1 MNKEFIPYE
10 ESLELKELG
19 FDEPCFAYWDGDII
33 FVIDRNS
40 KVIQKNSNYV
50 GIFQGVIS
58 APTFSQAFR
67 FFREKYKLEASIQRM
82 PPEIYGKSKGS
93 IKNYLLYIW
102 AENLNPRG
110 QQTLHFDTYEEAE
123 LECLRKLI
131 EIVKNDSNTASE
143 RKN

>member
-1 MNKEFIPYE
+1 MKDFVPHK
-10 ESLELKELG
+10 ESLELKALG
-19 FDEPCFAYWDGDII
+19 FDEPCFGYYENGVFI
-33 FVIDRNS
+33 FWYDS
-40 KVIQKNSNYV
+40 KQDYELLLNCST
-50 GIFQGVIS
+50 
-58 APTFSQAFR
+58 PTLSQAFR
-67 FFREKYKLEASIQRM
+67 FFREKYNLEASIQRM
-82 PPEIYGKSKGS
+82 PPEIYGKGKGN

-110 QQTLHFDTYEEAE
+110 QQTLHFDTYGEAE